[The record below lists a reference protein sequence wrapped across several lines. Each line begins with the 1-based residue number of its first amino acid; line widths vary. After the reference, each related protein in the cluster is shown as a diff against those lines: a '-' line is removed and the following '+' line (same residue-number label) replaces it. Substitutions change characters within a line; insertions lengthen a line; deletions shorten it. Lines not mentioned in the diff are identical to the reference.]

1 MAFTCYFCKIFE
13 TLTHTVSEARAKTEY
28 PWLVIK
34 ADGNIVDFTIVSM
47 MYLDLT
53 KHLHPP
59 PQKKHTQGDA
69 KLDFSYTNFKKMTES
84 SLLAKSLLSH

>member
-34 ADGNIVDFTIVSM
+34 ADGNILGMALIRERYFFEIRKGSSSENKRSNAMIFGYVRDET
-47 MYLDLT
+47 LT
-53 KHLHPP
+53 KI
-59 PQKKHTQGDA
+59 
-69 KLDFSYTNFKKMTES
+69 FFNSNVF
-84 SLLAKSLLSH
+84 